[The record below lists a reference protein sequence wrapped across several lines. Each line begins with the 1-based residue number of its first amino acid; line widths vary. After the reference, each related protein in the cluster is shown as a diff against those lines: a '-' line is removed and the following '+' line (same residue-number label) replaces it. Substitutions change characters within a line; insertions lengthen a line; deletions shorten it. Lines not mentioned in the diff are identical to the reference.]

1 VNAKHDGAFTAKE
14 IEEAVKD
21 LPTYKAGDSD
31 ELKSEL
37 IKAGGTAMETVLLQL
52 FNWLWT
58 GEVMPTAWSQGVIV
72 NLSGDTQQPGNY
84 RGITLVSICRKMFT
98 NILRKRLET
107 TVLHEAQAA
116 FRSKRSCADQ
126 QFVLAR
132 IGQEAGKA
140 GKTLYT
146 FFGPAKPM
154 TLCGG
159 MASSTS
165 SSRKG

>member
-98 NILRKRLET
+98 NILRKRLK
-107 TVLHEAQAA
+107 
-116 FRSKRSCADQ
+116 RRSCTKRRPRSDRSAHALTNNLSWPELDRRLVRLERRCTRSLDLQ
-126 QFVLAR
+126 SL
-132 IGQEAGKA
+132 
-140 GKTLYT
+140 
-146 FFGPAKPM
+146 
-154 TLCGG
+154 
-159 MASSTS
+159 
-165 SSRKG
+165 